1 MVPEGRGVFARL
13 LVTEN
18 LEMGAYSRSD
28 KKEVQ
33 DAMERV
39 FTLFPRLKERRRQV
53 AGTYLGASSRCLP
66 PETLMSKPTLML
78 MDEPSMGLAPV
89 LVELIFDTIRKT
101 TGCDHSSRRAKC
113 THGALYRQSSGM
125 SCRPARSS

>member
-33 DAMERV
+33 DAMEGCLLSFHDSRNAADRWRAYRGRAAMRH
-39 FTLFPRLKERRRQV
+39 LGFPVKYANTDADGRAV
-53 AGTYLGASSRCLP
+53 DGACRSWSS
-66 PETLMSKPTLML
+66 
-78 MDEPSMGLAPV
+78 
-89 LVELIFDTIRKT
+89 
-101 TGCDHSSRRAKC
+101 
-113 THGALYRQSSGM
+113 
-125 SCRPARSS
+125 